1 MYGPALFYD
10 FQSRDMS
17 TPETLRVRDG
27 VGLGLGL
34 ARVRVSVTRGLARA
48 ARGSAVP
55 ADPPHPVCERSIPVS
70 KIVILTHSM
79 IVSKK

>member
-1 MYGPALFYD
+1 MQVYGPALFFD
-10 FQSRDMS
+10 FRSGDMS
-17 TPETLRVRDG
+17 TPETLRVRVG

-55 ADPPHPVCERSIPVS
+55 ADPPGYVYLVYMCTNKNV
-70 KIVILTHSM
+70 LHSF
-79 IVSKK
+79 